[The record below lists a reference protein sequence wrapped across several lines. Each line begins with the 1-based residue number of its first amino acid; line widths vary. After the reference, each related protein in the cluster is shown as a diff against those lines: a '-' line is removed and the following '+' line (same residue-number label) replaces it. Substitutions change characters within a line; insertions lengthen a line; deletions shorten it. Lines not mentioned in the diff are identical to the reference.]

1 MHFFL
6 VMIPTPTLTEEFAA
20 DPAFVRFYLVVN
32 SFLVSIQL
40 SLCEEFVTDVTLCN
54 GWKEVVREFIY
65 HSNLCVNVIYLQLQ
79 RIIKVISKTTGY
91 ICLSHKFY
99 RYI

>member
-54 GWKEVVREFIY
+54 G
-65 HSNLCVNVIYLQLQ
+65 
-79 RIIKVISKTTGY
+79 
-91 ICLSHKFY
+91 
-99 RYI
+99 